1 MRKKFYLRAFFILAV
16 LTAGLWILANTRLSK
31 TTEEEVCTESGDQCE
46 KPQARGEFIILE
58 ALNRAVM
65 VTAR

>member
-1 MRKKFYLRAFFILAV
+1 MRKKFFLRAFFILAV
-16 LTAGLWILANTRLSK
+16 LTAGILVFAAARSGS
-31 TTEEEVCTESGDQCE
+31 TTEEEVCSESKDQCE
-46 KPQARGEFIILE
+46 KPKAQGEFIILE